1 MSVPKFTTRS
11 RCAIMSLYA
20 PSIPYLLFL
29 AFQFCFKTIDVI
41 KFQCLINTF
50 FLLPTIY
57 SSLESD
63 IELWRDY
70 FILDTA
76 MTYTK

>member
-29 AFQFCFKTIDVI
+29 AFQFCFKTIDV
-41 KFQCLINTF
+41 KLIHF